1 MVYVRLLEEI
11 ERYRNER
18 VYKTRKARINAED
31 RYLQYNDYSH
41 IVLNISSISMI
52 ALSVLTLAVSNK
64 NFDVLNLIISIYL
77 LGVTLIVT
85 GFNFKGKA
93 DEHKISYI
101 EITKVEAK
109 LDRLYST
116 LRDEKLP
123 LRSNAYAMY
132 IEIKNEYIDI
142 LEKTLNHKNID
153 YEKAMNNS
161 NVKVVLREWSR
172 KIIFLSLCIFPV
184 LIVFLKIVFFD
195 SGAGR

>member
-1 MVYVRLLEEI
+1 
-11 ERYRNER
+11 
-18 VYKTRKARINAED
+18 
-31 RYLQYNDYSH
+31 
-41 IVLNISSISMI
+41 
-52 ALSVLTLAVSNK
+52 
-64 NFDVLNLIISIYL
+64 
-77 LGVTLIVT
+77 
-85 GFNFKGKA
+85 
-93 DEHKISYI
+93 
-101 EITKVEAK
+101 
-109 LDRLYST
+109 
-116 LRDEKLP
+116 
-123 LRSNAYAMY
+123 MY